1 MDELRQA
8 EIAYAAFLVFVLGF
22 GYFLFK
28 TILEA
33 YEQKYTR
40 RKAQKEIIRR
50 IKDAATNKK

>member
-1 MDELRQA
+1 MREG
-8 EIAYAAFLVFVLGF
+8 EIAYAVVLVVVLGF

-40 RKAQKEIIRR
+40 RKAQQELIRR
-50 IKDAATNKK
+50 IKDANTNKK

>member
-1 MDELRQA
+1 MCEA
-8 EIAYAAFLVFVLGF
+8 EITYAVFLVVVLGF

-33 YEQKYTR
+33 YQQKYTR
-40 RKAQKEIIRR
+40 RKAQQELIRR